1 MRLGVLLIL
10 LGLAF
15 SCCGAPAPSPGPE
28 LPPVGYEDAG
38 LKAPD
43 YRVEWLDAGAD

>member
-15 SCCGAPAPSPGPE
+15 SCCGGTVDDPQPRRVV
-28 LPPVGYEDAG
+28 L
-38 LKAPD
+38 APD
-43 YRVEWLDAGAD
+43 YHLDLGDGGASGD